1 MNSLTIK
8 NLKGRPAATAVLLV
22 LSSLLC
28 FAVFVGSIMVNSLS
42 TGLSSLEK
50 RLGADVMAV
59 PYEAATKKKFENMIR
74 QCSIG

>member
-28 FAVFVGSIMVNSLS
+28 FAVFVGSIMVNSLPLKNVWVLTLWLYPTRRQRRKNLRIWS
-42 TGLSSLEK
+42 Y
-50 RLGADVMAV
+50 R
-59 PYEAATKKKFENMIR
+59 AA
-74 QCSIG
+74 